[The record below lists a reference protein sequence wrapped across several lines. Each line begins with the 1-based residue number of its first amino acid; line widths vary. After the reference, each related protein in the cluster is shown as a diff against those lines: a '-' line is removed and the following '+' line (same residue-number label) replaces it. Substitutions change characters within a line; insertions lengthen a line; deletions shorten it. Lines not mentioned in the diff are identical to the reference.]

1 MKYSFRREDGTF
13 LCNDGA
19 WADDADDALI
29 VDTDWPD
36 VLADEM
42 GPMVYTILSPYLNG
56 ERVIYILVE
65 DTRVD
70 GADYYKTLNLY
81 NRLKTMEQEIKGV
94 YIQISN
100 QTKQEWVGLNSDI
113 EQERLSGEAPMINLD
128 DIPSQ
133 ESENMV
139 DSE

>member
-1 MKYSFRREDGTF
+1 MYIRGEGMKYSFRREDGTF

-65 DTRVD
+65 DTRGDTNPVYRD
-70 GADYYKTLNLY
+70 EMPLIFPLLDEEELDELFT
-81 NRLKTMEQEIKGV
+81 RLWLRFEPLEMDEVLK
-94 YIQISN
+94 
-100 QTKQEWVGLNSDI
+100 
-113 EQERLSGEAPMINLD
+113 A
-128 DIPSQ
+128 
-133 ESENMV
+133 
-139 DSE
+139 